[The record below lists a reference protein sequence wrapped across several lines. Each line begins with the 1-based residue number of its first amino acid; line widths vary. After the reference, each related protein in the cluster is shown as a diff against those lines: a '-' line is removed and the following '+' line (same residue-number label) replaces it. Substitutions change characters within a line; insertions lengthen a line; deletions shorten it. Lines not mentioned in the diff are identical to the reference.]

1 MAVASRGW
9 GQSKNCAL
17 LNEKAGNTMTKILV
31 NKDTLYGARV
41 RLPKKK
47 NIVQLPEESVHFPPS
62 EAIVTIPPCW
72 VSVSPRVAI
81 QPQAAV
87 ITREIT
93 PAVRHEGGRPS
104 QYRKP
109 LAHP

>member
-1 MAVASRGW
+1 MVRSKLGGGVGSGW
-9 GQSKNCAL
+9 PIK
-17 LNEKAGNTMTKILV
+17 EKAGNTMTKILV

-47 NIVQLPEESVHFPPS
+47 NIIQPPEDIAHFPPS
-62 EAIVTIPPCW
+62 PAIVTIPPCW
-72 VSVSPRVAI
+72 VSPRVAI

-87 ITREIT
+87 ITSL
-93 PAVRHEGGRPS
+93 PAVQHEGGRPS

>member
-72 VSVSPRVAI
+72 VSPRVAI

-87 ITREIT
+87 ITRASL

>member
-1 MAVASRGW
+1 MASRGW

-47 NIVQLPEESVHFPPS
+47 NIVQLPEEIVHFPPI

-72 VSVSPRVAI
+72 VSQRLPRVAI
-81 QPQAAV
+81 QQQAAV
-87 ITREIT
+87 ITRASLL
-93 PAVRHEGGRPS
+93 AVRHEGGRPS